1 MRPRDGR
8 KILIYYFSRQCWSA
22 FSLDQALFFYF
33 ICTSLVIAYH
43 CFFSM
48 STHGL
53 VHPYCYLF
61 RSARTSSETLKFTRR
76 PLHRKQFLLFQ
87 DLSFLFFLHS
97 SPHQQTKYFPS
108 SSMFFVFLLLL
119 TNFFLLQ
126 ISASFSFFSP
136 LLFSFTWLFLWIS
149 YFQFCCLSLIGRN
162 DTPHLAF
169 FCSSVR
175 SPQL

>member
-22 FSLDQALFFYF
+22 FSLDQALFSFF
-33 ICTSLVIAYH
+33 CTLLVIAYH

-108 SSMFFVFLLLL
+108 SSMFFVFLLLRWL
-119 TNFFLLQ
+119 NFFFSKYLPPFLSFLCFCSLSLDCFYEFP
-126 ISASFSFFSP
+126 IFNFAVSAS
-136 LLFSFTWLFLWIS
+136 
-149 YFQFCCLSLIGRN
+149 
-162 DTPHLAF
+162 
-169 FCSSVR
+169 
-175 SPQL
+175 